1 MQQDTNFSAAIAKS
15 DSANTHNPGNQ
26 NDVLFDRARRVIPGG
41 VNSPVR
47 AFKAVG
53 GTPRFVNRAQGAYF
67 WDANG
72 ARYIDYIN
80 SWGPMILGHGH
91 PAVLQAVQQ
100 AALDGFSF
108 GAPTEREIELAEE
121 IIKLVPSMEMVRLV
135 SSGTEAAMSA
145 IRLARG
151 ATGRSKLI
159 KFEGCYHG
167 HADALLV
174 KAGSGLATFGNP
186 TSAGVPP
193 EVVQHTL
200 VVEYNNIEQ
209 LEEAFKLHGAELACL
224 MIEPIAGNMNF
235 VRASVPFMK
244 RCRELCSQH
253 GALLVFDEVMTGCRV
268 ALGSAQSVYA
278 RAIPGFEPDLTVMG
292 KVIGG
297 GMPLAAF
304 GAKRKVME
312 QLAPLG
318 PVYQA
323 GTLSGNPVATAC
335 GLATLREI
343 QKPGFFE
350 DLARKTRALVSGLQS
365 AADGAGVPFCGDSEG
380 GMFGFFLM
388 AQLPQ
393 NYTTVMTTDGPRFNR
408 LFHGL
413 LERGVYIAPALYE
426 AGFVSAAHSDADVAE
441 TIRAADEVF
450 RLL

>member
-1 MQQDTNFSAAIAKS
+1 MNTIDRNQQ
-15 DSANTHNPGNQ
+15 
-26 NDVLFDRARRVIPGG
+26 LFDRAKTLIPGG

-53 GTPRFVNRAQGAYF
+53 GTPRFVQRAQGAYF

-72 ARYIDYIN
+72 KQHIDYIG

-91 PAVLQAVQQ
+91 PAVVEAVQK
-100 AALDGFSF
+100 ALLDGFSF
-108 GAPTEREIELAEE
+108 GAPTEREVELAEE
-121 IIKLVPSMEMVRLV
+121 IVKLVPSLDMVRLV
-135 SSGTEAAMSA
+135 SSGTEAGMSA

-151 ATGRSKLI
+151 ATGRKKII

-200 VVEYNNIEQ
+200 VLEYNNIEQ
-209 LEEAFKLHGAELACL
+209 LEAAFAEHGADVATL

-235 VRASVPFMK
+235 VRASVPFMT
-244 RCRELCSQH
+244 RCRELCTQY
-253 GALLVFDEVMTGCRV
+253 GALLAFDEVMTGFRV
-268 ALGSAQSVYA
+268 GLGSAQGVYA
-278 RAIPGFEPDLTVMG
+278 SLIPGFEPDMTVMG

-304 GAKRKVME
+304 GAKRAVME

-318 PVYQA
+318 AVYQA

-335 GLATLREI
+335 GLATLKEI

-350 DLARKTRALVSGLQS
+350 DLSTRTQSLTTGLQG
-365 AADGAGVPFCGDSEG
+365 AADAAGVPFSTDSQG

-388 AQLPQ
+388 DTLPQ
-393 NYTTVMTTDGPRFNR
+393 NYATVMTTDGPRFNR
-408 LFHGL
+408 FFHGM
-413 LERGVYIAPALYE
+413 LERGVYFAPALYE
-426 AGFVSAAHSDADVAE
+426 AGFVSAAHSAADVQA
-441 TIRAADEVF
+441 TVDAAAEVF
-450 RLL
+450 ATL

>member
-1 MQQDTNFSAAIAKS
+1 M
-15 DSANTHNPGNQ
+15 THSTDRNQ
-26 NDVLFDRARRVIPGG
+26 ELFERARRVIPGG

-53 GTPRFVNRAQGAYF
+53 GTPRFVARAQGPYF

-72 ARYIDYIN
+72 QRYIDYIG

-91 PAVLQAVQQ
+91 PAVLEAVQK
-100 AALDGFSF
+100 AVLDGFSF
-108 GAPTEREIELAEE
+108 GAPTEREVELAEA
-121 IIKLVPSMEMVRLV
+121 ILQRVPSMDMVRLV
-135 SSGTEAAMSA
+135 SSGTEAGMSA

-200 VVEYNNIEQ
+200 VLEYNNLQQ
-209 LEEAFKLHGAELACL
+209 LEEAFALHGKDLACL
-224 MIEPIAGNMNF
+224 IIEPIAGNMNF

-244 RCRELCSQH
+244 RCRELCTQH
-253 GALLVFDEVMTGCRV
+253 GALFIFDEVMTGFRV
-268 ALGSAQSVYA
+268 ALGSAQGVYA
-278 RAIPGFEPDLTVMG
+278 RSIPGFEPDMTVMG

-304 GAKRKVME
+304 GGKRAIME
-312 QLAPLG
+312 HLAPLG
-318 PVYQA
+318 TVYQA

-343 QKPGFFE
+343 GKPGFYE
-350 DLARKTRALVSGLQS
+350 DLSRKTQSLIQGLQS
-365 AADGAGVPFCGDSEG
+365 AADQAGVPFCGDSEG
-380 GMFGFFLM
+380 GMFGFFLFKD
-388 AQLPQ
+388 LPQ
-393 NYTTVMTTDGPRFNR
+393 NYATVMTTDSKRFNT

-426 AGFVSAAHSDADVAE
+426 AGFMSAAHTDADITE
-441 TIRAADEVF
+441 TLAAAAEVF

>member
-1 MQQDTNFSAAIAKS
+1 MTTNLELFRR
-15 DSANTHNPGNQ
+15 ANH
-26 NDVLFDRARRVIPGG
+26 VIPGG

-53 GTPRFVNRAQGAYF
+53 GTPRFITRAKGSYF
-67 WDANG
+67 WDAEG
-72 ARYIDYIN
+72 TRYVDYIG

-91 PAVLQAVQQ
+91 PAVLEAVIK
-100 AALDGFSF
+100 AAETGFSF
-108 GAPTEREIELAEE
+108 GAPTEREVELVEE
-121 IIKLVPSMEMVRLV
+121 ILKHVPSMQMVRLV

-151 ATGRSKLI
+151 ATGRKKII

-193 EVVQHTL
+193 EVAQHTIVL
-200 VVEYNNIEQ
+200 EFNNLLQ
-209 LEEAFKLHGAELACL
+209 LEEAFSLHGKELACL

-235 VRASVPFMK
+235 VRASAPFAK
-244 RCRELCSQH
+244 RCRELCTQY
-253 GALLVFDEVMTGCRV
+253 GALLVFDEVMTGFRV
-268 ALGSAQSVYA
+268 ALGGAQSVMGMTGTMA
-278 RAIPGFEPDLTVMG
+278 PDITVLG

-304 GAKRKVME
+304 GGSVEVMT

-335 GLATLREI
+335 GLATLKVISQSNFYAELF
-343 QKPGFFE
+343 K
-350 DLARKTRALVSGLQS
+350 KTKQLSSGLQQ
-365 AADGAGVPFCGDSEG
+365 AANHAGIDFSTDAEG
-380 GMFGFFLM
+380 GMFGFFM
-388 AQLPQ
+388 TKDLPQ
-393 NYTTVMTTDGPRFNR
+393 NYATVMTIDSIRFNKF
-408 LFHGL
+408 FHGML
-413 LERGVYIAPALYE
+413 DRGHYFAPALYE
-426 AGFVSAAHSDADVAE
+426 AGFVSAAHTEEDITA
-441 TIRAADEVF
+441 TIAAAAEVF
-450 RLL
+450 QTL

>member
-1 MQQDTNFSAAIAKS
+1 MKPNTDLNDT
-15 DSANTHNPGNQ
+15 
-26 NDVLFDRARRVIPGG
+26 LFERARQVIPGG

-47 AFKAVG
+47 AFRAVG
-53 GTPRFVNRAQGAYF
+53 GTPRFVKRAEGAYF

-72 ARYIDYIN
+72 KKYIDYIG

-91 PAVLQAVQQ
+91 PAVLEAVQK

-108 GAPTEREIELAEE
+108 GAPTEREVELVEALL
-121 IIKLVPSMEMVRLV
+121 KLVPSMDMVRLV
-135 SSGTEAAMSA
+135 SSGTEAGMSA
-145 IRLARG
+145 LRLARG
-151 ATGRSKLI
+151 ATGRSKII

-200 VVEYNNIEQ
+200 VLEYNNIEQ
-209 LEEAFKLHGAELACL
+209 LEDAFKIHGNELACL

-244 RCRELCSQH
+244 RCRELCSQY

-278 RAIPGFEPDLTVMG
+278 KSIPGFEPDMTVMG

-304 GAKRKVME
+304 GGKRAVME

-335 GLATLREI
+335 GLATLAEI
-343 QKPGFFE
+343 SKPGFFE
-350 DLARKTRALVSGLQS
+350 ALSATTRSLVDGLT
-365 AADGAGVPFCGDSEG
+365 AAAAAEGVPFSGDCEG
-380 GMFGFFLM
+380 GMFGFFL
-388 AQLPQ
+388 LPTLPS
-393 NYTTVMTTDGPRFNR
+393 NYPQVMKTDGSKFNT

-413 LERGVYIAPALYE
+413 LDRGVYIAPALYE
-426 AGFVSAAHSDADVAE
+426 AGFVSGAHTAQDIADTVSAAREIFKTLA
-441 TIRAADEVF
+441 
-450 RLL
+450 

>member
-1 MQQDTNFSAAIAKS
+1 MS
-15 DSANTHNPGNQ
+15 DLNQ
-26 NDVLFDRARRVIPGG
+26 TLFDRAAQVIPGG

-47 AFKAVG
+47 AFRAVG
-53 GTPRFVNRAQGAYF
+53 GTPRFVKRAQGAYF

-72 ARYIDYIN
+72 TRYIDYIG

-91 PAVLQAVQQ
+91 PAVLEAVQK

-108 GAPTEREIELAEE
+108 GAPTEREIELAEA
-121 IIKLVPSMEMVRLV
+121 ILSHVPSMEMVRLV
-135 SSGTEAAMSA
+135 SSGTEAGMSA
-145 IRLARG
+145 LRLARG
-151 ATGRSKLI
+151 ATGRSKII

-200 VVEYNNIEQ
+200 VLEYNNIPQ
-209 LEEAFKLHGAELACL
+209 LEEAFALHGKELACL

-244 RCRELCSQH
+244 RCRELCSEF
-253 GALLVFDEVMTGCRV
+253 GALLVFDEVMTGFRV

-278 RAIPGFEPDLTVMG
+278 KLIPGFKPDITVLG
-292 KVIGG
+292 KVIGS

-304 GAKRKVME
+304 GGPRAIMQ
-312 QLAPLG
+312 QLAPTG

-335 GLATLREI
+335 GLATLHEI
-343 QKPGFFE
+343 SKPGFW
-350 DLARKTRALVSGLQS
+350 DALSARTQSLVDGLKG
-365 AADGAGVPFCGDSEG
+365 AAAKAGVPFSADCQG
-380 GMFGFFLM
+380 GMFGFFLLPE
-388 AQLPQ
+388 LPQ
-393 NYTTVMTTDGPRFNR
+393 NYAKVMTSDSPKFNQ

-413 LERGVYIAPALYE
+413 LDRGVYIAPALYE
-426 AGFVSAAHSDADVAE
+426 AGFVSAAHSEADIAE
-441 TIRAADEVF
+441 TVDAAAQVF
-450 RLL
+450 AKL

>member
-1 MQQDTNFSAAIAKS
+1 MAPSTSSDTSRNA
-15 DSANTHNPGNQ
+15 Q
-26 NDVLFDRARRVIPGG
+26 LFERARALIPGG

-53 GTPRFVNRAQGAYF
+53 GTPRFVQRAQGARF
-67 WDANG
+67 WDADG
-72 ARYIDYIN
+72 KPYIDYIG

-91 PAVLQAVQQ
+91 PAVLGAVQQ
-100 AALDGFSF
+100 AVLEGFSY

-121 IIKLVPSMEMVRLV
+121 IVRLVPSIEMLRLV
-135 SSGTEAAMSA
+135 SSGTEAGMSA

-151 ATGRSKLI
+151 ATGRSKII

-200 VVEYNNIEQ
+200 VLEYNHLAQ
-209 LEEAFKLHGAELACL
+209 LEEAFALHGNSIACL
-224 MIEPIAGNMNF
+224 IIEPIAGNMNF

-244 RCRELCSQH
+244 RCRELCTRH
-253 GALLVFDEVMTGCRV
+253 GVLLVFDEVMTGFRV
-268 ALGSAQSVYA
+268 ALGGAQSVYA
-278 RAIPGFEPDLTVMG
+278 KSIPGFKPDMTVLG

-304 GAKRKVME
+304 GGTRAVME

-343 QKPGFFE
+343 SRPGFYE
-350 DLARKTRALVSGLQS
+350 ALGERTRSLIHGLTT
-365 AADGAGVPFCGDSEG
+365 AASRAGIPFCADSEG
-380 GMFGFFLM
+380 GMFGFFLLDR
-388 AQLPQ
+388 LPQ
-393 NYTTVMTTDGPRFNR
+393 NYATVMTTDGPAFNR
-408 LFHGL
+408 FFHAML
-413 LERGVYIAPALYE
+413 DKGVYYAPALYE
-426 AGFVSAAHSDADVAE
+426 AGFVSSAHTAE
-441 TIRAADEVF
+441 DIEATVEAAADF
-450 RLL
+450 FAGR

>member
-1 MQQDTNFSAAIAKS
+1 MTTIDRNQQ
-15 DSANTHNPGNQ
+15 
-26 NDVLFDRARRVIPGG
+26 LFDRAKTLIPGG

-53 GTPRFVNRAQGAYF
+53 GTPRFVQRAQGAYF

-72 ARYIDYIN
+72 KQHIDYIG

-91 PAVLQAVQQ
+91 PAVVEAVQK
-100 AALDGFSF
+100 ALLDGFSF
-108 GAPTEREIELAEE
+108 GAPTEREVELAEE
-121 IIKLVPSMEMVRLV
+121 IVKLVPSLDMVRLV
-135 SSGTEAAMSA
+135 SSGTEAGMSA

-151 ATGRSKLI
+151 ATGRKKII

-200 VVEYNNIEQ
+200 VLEYNNIEQ
-209 LEEAFKLHGAELACL
+209 LEAAFAEHGADVATL

-235 VRASVPFMK
+235 VRASVPFMT
-244 RCRELCSQH
+244 RCRELCTQY
-253 GALLVFDEVMTGCRV
+253 GALLAFDEVMTGFRV
-268 ALGSAQSVYA
+268 GLGSAQGVYA
-278 RAIPGFEPDLTVMG
+278 SLIPGFEPDMTVMG

-304 GAKRKVME
+304 GAKRAVME

-318 PVYQA
+318 AVYQA

-335 GLATLREI
+335 GLATLKEI

-350 DLARKTRALVSGLQS
+350 DLSTRTQSLTTGLQG
-365 AADGAGVPFCGDSEG
+365 AADAAGVPFSTDSQG

-388 AQLPQ
+388 DTLPQ
-393 NYTTVMTTDGPRFNR
+393 NYATVMTTDGPRFNR
-408 LFHGL
+408 FFHGM
-413 LERGVYIAPALYE
+413 LERGVYFAPALYE
-426 AGFVSAAHSDADVAE
+426 AGFVSAAHSAADVQA
-441 TIRAADEVF
+441 TVDAAAEVF
-450 RLL
+450 ATL

>member
-1 MQQDTNFSAAIAKS
+1 MTDRNAELFERAK
-15 DSANTHNPGNQ
+15 A
-26 NDVLFDRARRVIPGG
+26 LIPGG

-47 AFKAVG
+47 AFRAVG
-53 GTPRFVNRAQGAYF
+53 GTPRFVQRAQGAHF

-72 ARYIDYIN
+72 RRYIDYIG

-91 PAVLQAVQQ
+91 PAVVEAVHK

-108 GAPTEREIELAEE
+108 GAPTEREVALAEAIVE
-121 IIKLVPSMEMVRLV
+121 LVPSLEMVRLV
-135 SSGTEAAMSA
+135 SSGTEAGMSA

-151 ATGRSKLI
+151 ATGRKKI
-159 KFEGCYHG
+159 VKFEGCYHG

-200 VVEYNNIEQ
+200 VLEYNNVDQ
-209 LEEAFKLHGAELACL
+209 LEAAFAEHGADIACL

-235 VRASVPFMK
+235 VRASVPFMT
-244 RCRELCSQH
+244 RCRELCTKH
-253 GALLVFDEVMTGCRV
+253 GALLAFDEVMTGFRV
-268 ALGSAQSVYA
+268 ALGGAQSVYA
-278 RAIPGFEPDLTVMG
+278 KLIPGFEPDMTVMG

-304 GAKRKVME
+304 GGKRAVME

-335 GLATLREI
+335 GLATLAEI
-343 QKPGFFE
+343 RKPGFF
-350 DLARKTRALVSGLQS
+350 DALSARTRALVDGLK
-365 AADGAGVPFCGDSEG
+365 AEARDAGVAFSGDSEG

-388 AQLPQ
+388 PELPQ
-393 NYTTVMTTDGPRFNR
+393 NYQTVMKTDGARFNA

-413 LERGVYIAPALYE
+413 LDRGVYIAPALYE
-426 AGFVSAAHSDADVAE
+426 AGFVSAAHSEQDIAD
-441 TIRAADEVF
+441 TLSAAREAL
-450 RLL
+450 RQLPR

>member
-1 MQQDTNFSAAIAKS
+1 M
-15 DSANTHNPGNQ
+15 THNTDR
-26 NDVLFDRARRVIPGG
+26 NDTLFERAKRVIPGG

-47 AFKAVG
+47 AFRAVG
-53 GTPRFVNRAQGAYF
+53 GTPRFVQRAQGAYF

-72 ARYIDYIN
+72 QRYIDYIG

-91 PAVLQAVQQ
+91 PAVLDAVQK
-100 AALDGFSF
+100 AAVDGFSF

-121 IIKLVPSMEMVRLV
+121 ILKHVPSMEMVRLV
-135 SSGTEAAMSA
+135 SSGTEAGMSA
-145 IRLARG
+145 LRLARG
-151 ATGRSKLI
+151 ATGRSKII

-200 VVEYNNIEQ
+200 VLEYNNVQQ
-209 LEEAFKLHGAELACL
+209 LEEAFALHGKDLACL

-235 VRASVPFMK
+235 VRASVPFMQ
-244 RCRELCSQH
+244 RCRELCTQH
-253 GALLVFDEVMTGCRV
+253 GALLVFDEVMTGFRV

-278 RAIPGFEPDLTVMG
+278 KAIPGFKPDLTVLG

-304 GAKRKVME
+304 GGPRAIME
-312 QLAPLG
+312 QMAPLG

-343 QKPGFFE
+343 SKPGFY
-350 DLARKTRALVSGLQS
+350 DALAQKTRDLMEGLRAAAAAEGVSFS
-365 AADGAGVPFCGDSEG
+365 ADCEG
-380 GMFGFFLM
+380 GMFGFFLLPE
-388 AQLPQ
+388 LPQ
-393 NYTTVMTTDGPRFNR
+393 NYGQVMKTEGAKFNT

-426 AGFVSAAHSDADVAE
+426 AGFVSAAHSADDLEQTVAAARDA
-441 TIRAADEVF
+441 F
-450 RLL
+450 RLLQS

>member
-1 MQQDTNFSAAIAKS
+1 MTLNTDNNQILFERAK
-15 DSANTHNPGNQ
+15 
-26 NDVLFDRARRVIPGG
+26 RVIPGG

-53 GTPRFVNRAQGAYF
+53 GTPRFIKRAQGAYF
-67 WDANG
+67 WDANDQ
-72 ARYIDYIN
+72 RYTDFIG

-91 PAVLQAVQQ
+91 PKVVQAVQ
-100 AALDGFSF
+100 AAVLEGFSY
-108 GAPTEREIELAEE
+108 GAPTEREVELAEE
-121 IIKLVPSMEMVRLV
+121 ILRLVPSMDMVRLV
-135 SSGTEAAMSA
+135 SSGTEAAMST

-200 VVEYNNIEQ
+200 VLEYNNIEQ
-209 LEEAFKLHGAELACL
+209 LEEAFAVQGSEIACL
-224 MIEPIAGNMNF
+224 MMEPICGNMNF
-235 VRASVPFMK
+235 VRASVPFVK
-244 RCRELCSQH
+244 RCRELCTQY
-253 GALLVFDEVMTGCRV
+253 GALLVFDEVMTGFRV
-268 ALGSAQSVYA
+268 ALGGAQSVYA
-278 RAIPGFEPDLTVMG
+278 KEIPGFEPDMTVMG

-304 GAKRKVME
+304 GAKRAVME
-312 QLAPLG
+312 HLAPLG
-318 PVYQA
+318 TVYQA

-343 QKPGFFE
+343 SKPGFYE
-350 DLARKTRALVSGLQS
+350 NLARTTRSLIDGLKAAAAAEGVAFS
-365 AADGAGVPFCGDSEG
+365 ADCEG
-380 GMFGFFLM
+380 GMFGFFLLDT
-388 AQLPQ
+388 LPQ
-393 NYTTVMTTDGPRFNR
+393 NYVQVMKSDSARFNQ

-413 LERGVYIAPALYE
+413 LDRGVYIAPALYE
-426 AGFVSAAHSDADVAE
+426 AGFVSAAHTDEDIAATVA
-441 TIRAADEVF
+441 AAREVF
-450 RLL
+450 KMISK

>member
-1 MQQDTNFSAAIAKS
+1 MTPSTD
-15 DSANTHNPGNQ
+15 HNE
-26 NDVLFDRARRVIPGG
+26 VLFDRARRVIPGG

-53 GTPRFVNRAQGAYF
+53 GTPRFVKRAQGAWF
-67 WDANG
+67 WDANDK
-72 ARYIDYIN
+72 RYIDYIG

-91 PAVLQAVQQ
+91 PAVVQAVQQ
-100 AALDGFSF
+100 AVMEGFSY

-121 IIKLVPSMEMVRLV
+121 ILRGVPSMDMVRLV

-200 VVEYNNIEQ
+200 VLEYNNLQQ
-209 LEEAFKLHGAELACL
+209 LEEAFSLHGSELACL

-235 VRASVPFMK
+235 VRATVPFMK
-244 RCRELCSQH
+244 RCRELCTQH

-268 ALGSAQSVYA
+268 ALGGAQSVYA
-278 RAIPGFEPDLTVMG
+278 RDIPGFEPDMTVMG

-304 GAKRKVME
+304 GAKRAVME

-350 DLARKTRALVSGLQS
+350 NLSRKTQSLVEGLKT
-365 AADGAGVPFCGDSEG
+365 AAQEAGVPFCGDSQG
-380 GMFGFFLM
+380 GMFGFFLLDS
-388 AQLPQ
+388 LPQ
-393 NYTTVMTTDGPRFNR
+393 NYGQVMKTDGPRFNR

-413 LERGVYIAPALYE
+413 LEGGVYIAPALYE
-426 AGFVSAAHSDADVAE
+426 AGFVSAAHSDEDIATTLDLARK
-441 TIRAADEVF
+441 IF
-450 RLL
+450 KSL

>member
-1 MQQDTNFSAAIAKS
+1 MTTTDRNQQ
-15 DSANTHNPGNQ
+15 
-26 NDVLFDRARRVIPGG
+26 LFDRAKALIPGG

-47 AFKAVG
+47 AFRAVG
-53 GTPRFVNRAQGAYF
+53 GTPRFVQRAQGAHF

-72 ARYIDYIN
+72 QRYIDYIG

-91 PAVLQAVQQ
+91 PAVVEAVQK
-100 AALDGFSF
+100 AVLEGFSF
-108 GAPTEREIELAEE
+108 GAPTEREVELAEAIVE
-121 IIKLVPSMEMVRLV
+121 LVPSIDMVRLV
-135 SSGTEAAMSA
+135 SSGTEAGMST

-151 ATGRSKLI
+151 ATGRKKII

-200 VVEYNNIEQ
+200 VLEYNNLDQ
-209 LEEAFKLHGAELACL
+209 LEAAFTEHGSDVACL
-224 MIEPIAGNMNF
+224 IIEPIAGNMNF

-244 RCRELCSQH
+244 RCRELCTQH
-253 GALLVFDEVMTGCRV
+253 GALLAFDEVMTGFRV
-268 ALGSAQSVYA
+268 ALGGAQSVYA
-278 RAIPGFEPDLTVMG
+278 KLIPGFEPDMTVMG

-304 GAKRKVME
+304 GAKRAVME

-318 PVYQA
+318 GVYQA

-343 QKPGFFE
+343 RKPGFYE
-350 DLARKTRALVSGLQS
+350 ALSATTRSLVGGLKS
-365 AADGAGVPFCGDSEG
+365 AAAAEGVALCGDSEG
-380 GMFGFFLM
+380 GMFGFFLFDE
-388 AQLPQ
+388 LPQ
-393 NYTTVMTTDGPRFNR
+393 NYAKVMTTDGPRFNT

-413 LERGVYIAPALYE
+413 LDRGVYIAPALYE
-426 AGFVSAAHSDADVAE
+426 AGFVSAAHTAQDIEDTVSAARDV
-441 TIRAADEVF
+441 F
-450 RLL
+450 KQL

>member
-1 MQQDTNFSAAIAKS
+1 MTPSTDR
-15 DSANTHNPGNQ
+15 NQ
-26 NDVLFDRARRVIPGG
+26 LLFDRARELIPGG

-47 AFKAVG
+47 AFRAVG
-53 GTPRFVNRAQGAYF
+53 GTPRFVQRAQGAYF

-72 ARYIDYIN
+72 QRYIDYIG

-91 PAVLQAVQQ
+91 PAVVEAVER
-100 AALDGFSF
+100 AVREGFSF
-108 GAPTEREIELAEE
+108 GAPTEREVQLAEQ
-121 IIKLVPSMEMVRLV
+121 IIGLVPSIEMVRLV
-135 SSGTEAAMSA
+135 SSGTEAGMSA

-193 EVVQHTL
+193 EVVQHTIVL
-200 VVEYNNIEQ
+200 EYNNVQQ
-209 LEEAFKLHGAELACL
+209 LEEAFALHGADLACVI
-224 MIEPIAGNMNF
+224 IEPIAGNMNF
-235 VRASVPFMK
+235 VRAAVPFIK
-244 RCRELCSQH
+244 RCRELCTQH
-253 GALLVFDEVMTGCRV
+253 GALLVFDEVMTGFRV
-268 ALGSAQSVYA
+268 ALGGAQSVYA
-278 RAIPGFEPDLTVMG
+278 QAIPGFRPDLSVLG

-304 GAKRKVME
+304 GGPRAIME

-335 GLATLREI
+335 GLATLQQISE
-343 QKPGFFE
+343 PGFF
-350 DLARKTRALVSGLQS
+350 DSLAAKTRRLIDGLK
-365 AADGAGVPFCGDSEG
+365 AAAAAEGVPFSGDCQG
-380 GMFGFFLM
+380 GMFGFFLLP
-388 AQLPQ
+388 QLPQ
-393 NYTTVMTTDGPRFNR
+393 NYSQVMKSDSKRFNV

-413 LERGVYIAPALYE
+413 LDRAVYIAPALYE
-426 AGFVSAAHSDADVAE
+426 AGFVSAAHSDEDIDQ
-441 TIRAADEVF
+441 TIAAAREIF
-450 RLL
+450 RTMH

>member
-1 MQQDTNFSAAIAKS
+1 
-15 DSANTHNPGNQ
+15 
-26 NDVLFDRARRVIPGG
+26 
-41 VNSPVR
+41 
-47 AFKAVG
+47 
-53 GTPRFVNRAQGAYF
+53 
-67 WDANG
+67 
-72 ARYIDYIN
+72 
-80 SWGPMILGHGH
+80 
-91 PAVLQAVQQ
+91 
-100 AALDGFSF
+100 
-108 GAPTEREIELAEE
+108 
-121 IIKLVPSMEMVRLV
+121 MEMVRLV
-135 SSGTEAAMSA
+135 SSGTEAGMSA
-145 IRLARG
+145 LRLARG
-151 ATGRSKLI
+151 ATGRSKII

-200 VVEYNNIEQ
+200 VLEFNNIPQ
-209 LEEAFKLHGAELACL
+209 LEEAFALHGKELACL

-253 GALLVFDEVMTGCRV
+253 GVLLVFDEVMTGCRV

-278 RAIPGFEPDLTVMG
+278 QSIPGFEPDLTVLG

-304 GAKRKVME
+304 GGKRAVME

-335 GLATLREI
+335 GLATLKEI
-343 QKPGFFE
+343 SKPGFF
-350 DLARKTRALVSGLQS
+350 DALSARTQSLVDGLKV
-365 AADGAGVPFCGDSEG
+365 AAAKAGVPFSADCQG
-380 GMFGFFLM
+380 GMFGFFLLPE
-388 AQLPQ
+388 LPQ
-393 NYTTVMTTDGPRFNR
+393 NYAKVMTSDSPKFNQ

-413 LERGVYIAPALYE
+413 LDKGVYIAPALYE
-426 AGFVSAAHSDADVAE
+426 AGFVSGAHSADDIAATVQAAADVFS
-441 TIRAADEVF
+441 T
-450 RLL
+450 L

>member
-1 MQQDTNFSAAIAKS
+1 MSTDTTASAA
-15 DSANTHNPGNQ
+15 
-26 NDVLFDRARRVIPGG
+26 LFARAQRVIPGG

-47 AFKAVG
+47 AFRAVG
-53 GTPRFVNRAQGAYF
+53 GTPRFIARAQGAYL
-67 WDANG
+67 WDADG
-72 ARYIDYIN
+72 QRYIDYIG

-91 PAVLQAVQQ
+91 PAVLEAVAK
-100 AALDGFSF
+100 AAREGLSF
-108 GAPTEREIELAEE
+108 GAPTEREVELAEE
-121 IIKLVPSMEMVRLV
+121 ILKLVPGMEQVRLV

-151 ATGRSKLI
+151 ATGRSRFI

-200 VVEYNNIEQ
+200 VLEYNSVAA
-209 LEEAFKLHGAELACL
+209 LEEAFALHGREIACA
-224 MIEPIAGNMNF
+224 IVEPIAGNMNF

-244 RCRELCSQH
+244 RLRELCTQH
-253 GALLVFDEVMTGCRV
+253 GALLVFDEVMTGFRV
-268 ALGSAQSVYA
+268 ALGGAQSLYA
-278 RAIPGFEPDLTVMG
+278 EAIPGFAPDMSVFG

-304 GAKRKVME
+304 GGSRAVME

-335 GLATLREI
+335 GPRHVARDPATRLLRRI
-343 QKPGFFE
+343 VGAHAV
-350 DLARKTRALVSGLQS
+350 ARRRA
-365 AADGAGVPFCGDSEG
+365 AR
-380 GMFGFFLM
+380 
-388 AQLPQ
+388 
-393 NYTTVMTTDGPRFNR
+393 PRGR
-408 LFHGL
+408 
-413 LERGVYIAPALYE
+413 RRR
-426 AGFVSAAHSDADVAE
+426 ADVRRQRGWHVRLLLRD
-441 TIRAADEVF
+441 RAAAATTPP
-450 RLL
+450 

>member
-1 MQQDTNFSAAIAKS
+1 MTQNTDCNLSLFERAK
-15 DSANTHNPGNQ
+15 
-26 NDVLFDRARRVIPGG
+26 VVIPGG

-53 GTPRFVNRAQGAYF
+53 GTPRFVQRAHGAYF

-72 ARYIDYIN
+72 QKYIDYIG

-91 PAVLQAVQQ
+91 PAVLEAVQK

-108 GAPTEREIELAEE
+108 GAPTEREVQLAEA
-121 IIKLVPSMEMVRLV
+121 IIERVPSMDMVRLV
-135 SSGTEAAMSA
+135 SSGTEAGMSA

-151 ATGRSKLI
+151 ATGRSKIL

-174 KAGSGLATFGNP
+174 KAGSGLATFGNA

-200 VVEYNNIEQ
+200 VLEYNNVVQ
-209 LEEAFKLHGAELACL
+209 LEEAFALHGREIACL

-244 RCRELCSQH
+244 RCRELCTEY
-253 GALLVFDEVMTGCRV
+253 GALLVYDEVMTGFRV
-268 ALGSAQSVYA
+268 ALGGAQSLYA
-278 RAIPGFEPDLTVMG
+278 QHIPGFAPDITVMG

-304 GAKRKVME
+304 GGRREVME

-318 PVYQA
+318 AVYQA

-335 GLATLREI
+335 GLATLQEI
-343 QKPGFFE
+343 SKPGFY
-350 DLARKTRALVSGLQS
+350 DALASRTRALVTALE
-365 AADGAGVPFCGDSEG
+365 AAATDEGVPFCGDSEG
-380 GMFGFFLM
+380 GMFGFFLLPE
-388 AQLPQ
+388 LPQ
-393 NYTTVMTTDGPRFNR
+393 NYAQVMRTEGARFNR

-413 LERGVYIAPALYE
+413 LDRGVYIAPALYE
-426 AGFVSAAHSDADVAE
+426 AGFVSAAHTDEDIAATVA
-441 TIRAADEVF
+441 AAREVF
-450 RLL
+450 RAL

>member
-1 MQQDTNFSAAIAKS
+1 M
-15 DSANTHNPGNQ
+15 THTTDHNLA
-26 NDVLFDRARRVIPGG
+26 LFDRARRVIPGG

-53 GTPRFVNRAQGAYF
+53 GTPRFVQRAQGAYF

-72 ARYIDYIN
+72 QRYIDFIG

-91 PAVLQAVQQ
+91 PAVVKAVQ
-100 AALDGFSF
+100 AAVLEGLSY
-108 GAPTEREIELAEE
+108 GAPTEREVELVEE
-121 IIKLVPSMEMVRLV
+121 ILRLVPSMDMVRLV

-151 ATGRSKLI
+151 FTGRSKLI

-174 KAGSGLATFGNP
+174 KAGSGLATFGNA

-193 EVVQHTL
+193 EVVQHT
-200 VVEYNNIEQ
+200 VVLEYNNIDQ
-209 LEEAFKLHGAELACL
+209 LEQAFTLHGKELACL

-235 VRASVPFMK
+235 VRASIPFVK
-244 RCRELCSQH
+244 RCRELCTQY
-253 GALLVFDEVMTGCRV
+253 GALLVFDEVMTGFRV

-278 RAIPGFEPDLTVMG
+278 RHLPGFEPDMTVMG

-304 GAKRKVME
+304 GAKRAVME
-312 QLAPLG
+312 ELAPLG
-318 PVYQA
+318 AVYQA

-335 GLATLREI
+335 GLATLHEI
-343 QKPGFFE
+343 SKAGFYE
-350 DLARKTRALVSGLQS
+350 NLSRKTRSLVDGLK
-365 AADGAGVPFCGDSEG
+365 AAAAAEGVPFSADSVG
-380 GMFGFFLM
+380 GMFGFFLL
-388 AQLPQ
+388 ADLPQ
-393 NYTTVMTTDGPRFNR
+393 KYPQVMKTDGKRFNQ

-413 LERGVYIAPALYE
+413 LDRGVYIAPALYE
-426 AGFVSAAHSDADVAE
+426 AGFVSAAHTEAD
-441 TIRAADEVF
+441 IAATVTAAREVF
-450 RLL
+450 GLLGPT

>member
-1 MQQDTNFSAAIAKS
+1 VTDRNLELFERAK
-15 DSANTHNPGNQ
+15 
-26 NDVLFDRARRVIPGG
+26 RVIPGG

-53 GTPRFVNRAQGAYF
+53 GTPRFVQRAQGAYF
-67 WDANG
+67 WDADG
-72 ARYIDYIN
+72 KRYIDYIG

-91 PAVLQAVQQ
+91 PAVLEAVQK

-108 GAPTEREIELAEE
+108 GAPTEREVELAEA
-121 IIKLVPSMEMVRLV
+121 ILALVPSMDMVRLV
-135 SSGTEAAMSA
+135 SSGTEAGMSA

-151 ATGRSKLI
+151 ATGRSKIL

-200 VVEYNNIEQ
+200 VLEYNNIQQ
-209 LEEAFKLHGAELACL
+209 LEEAFSMHGKELACV

-235 VRASVPFMK
+235 VRASVPFIK
-244 RCRELCSQH
+244 RCRELCTEY
-253 GALLVFDEVMTGCRV
+253 GALFVFDEVMTGFRV
-268 ALGSAQSVYA
+268 APGSAQQVYA
-278 RAIPGFEPDLTVMG
+278 RSIPGFEPDMTVMG

-304 GAKRKVME
+304 GGKRTVME

-335 GLATLREI
+335 GLATLAEI
-343 QKPGFFE
+343 SKPGFYE
-350 DLARKTRALVSGLQS
+350 DLGRKTQSLISGLQ
-365 AADGAGVPFCGDSEG
+365 AEADKAGVDFCGDAEG
-380 GMFGFFLM
+380 GMFGFFLFKE
-388 AQLPQ
+388 LPQ
-393 NYTTVMTTDGPRFNR
+393 NYAKVMTTDNARFNT

-413 LERGVYIAPALYE
+413 LDRGVYIAPALYE
-426 AGFVSAAHSDADVAE
+426 AGFMSAAHTDADIAETVSAAG
-441 TIRAADEVF
+441 EVF
-450 RLL
+450 SLLSK

>member
-1 MQQDTNFSAAIAKS
+1 MTP
-15 DSANTHNPGNQ
+15 NTDHNHT
-26 NDVLFDRARRVIPGG
+26 LFERARKVIPGG

-53 GTPRFVNRAQGAYF
+53 GTPRFVKRAQGAYF
-67 WDANG
+67 WDANDQ
-72 ARYIDYIN
+72 RYVDYIG

-91 PAVLQAVQQ
+91 PAVVQAVQ
-100 AALDGFSF
+100 AAVLEGFSF
-108 GAPTEREIELAEE
+108 GAPTEREVELAEE
-121 IIKLVPSMEMVRLV
+121 ILKIVPSMDMVRLV

-174 KAGSGLATFGNP
+174 KAGSGLATFGNA

-200 VVEYNNIEQ
+200 VLEYNNLEQ
-209 LEEAFKLHGAELACL
+209 LEEAFVLHGRELACL

-244 RCRELCSQH
+244 RCRELCTDY
-253 GALLVFDEVMTGCRV
+253 GALLVFDEVMTGFRV
-268 ALGSAQSVYA
+268 ALGGAQSVYA

-304 GAKRKVME
+304 GAKRAVME
-312 QLAPLG
+312 MMAPMG

-343 QKPGFFE
+343 QKPGFYE
-350 DLARKTRALVSGLQS
+350 DLARKTRTLVEGLK
-365 AADGAGVPFCGDSEG
+365 AAAAAQGVPFSADSEG
-380 GMFGFFLM
+380 GMFGFFLFDE
-388 AQLPQ
+388 LPQ
-393 NYTTVMTTDGPRFNR
+393 NYATVMTTDSQRFNT

-413 LERGVYIAPALYE
+413 LDRGVYIAPALYE
-426 AGFVSAAHSDADVAE
+426 AGFVSSAHTDEDIAHTVAV
-441 TIRAADEVF
+441 ADEVF
-450 RLL
+450 KLLSK